1 MKTIDLHVH
10 SCCSDGSFTP
20 EELVALA
27 QSAGLSAFALTDHDT
42 TDGIGQ
48 ALLAAE
54 GSGLEVVPGIEFSTR
69 WLHRDI
75 HILGYYIDYRAQS
88 FQETLHGFLAARDVR
103 NRQMC
108 ERIREH
114 TGFPISMEALTAC
127 FPDAVITRA
136 HMAAW
141 LTDRGCVETRQIAF
155 DKYLG
160 DHAPCFVPK
169 AETTP
174 ADAIRLILSHGGIPV
189 LAHPLL
195 YSLSRKQLHQ
205 LVGEL
210 KAEGLMGIEAI
221 YVLNRGSDEA
231 FVRSLAEQYGLLI
244 TGGSDF
250 HGKNKPDIALGT
262 GIKSGLS
269 IPRTLLDGLKAAS
282 PCIPPA
288 LSNSRES

>member
-75 HILGYYIDYRAQS
+75 HILGYYIDYRVQS

-108 ERIREH
+108 ERIREQ
-114 TGFPISMEALTAC
+114 TGIPVTVETLSGY

-141 LTDRGCVETRQIAF
+141 LADMGYVETRAVAF

-160 DHAPCFVPK
+160 EHAPCFVPK
-169 AETTP
+169 TEVTP
-174 ADAIRLILSHGGIPV
+174 EDAIRLIRSHGGIPV

-195 YSLSRKQLHQ
+195 YALSKKQLRQ
-205 LVGEL
+205 LVGSL
-210 KAEGLMGIEAI
+210 KESGLKGIEAV

-231 FVRSLAEQYGLLI
+231 FVRSLAEQYGLLV

-250 HGKNKPDIALGT
+250 HGKNKPHIALGT
-262 GIKSGLS
+262 GIKQSLAV
-269 IPRTLLDGLKAAS
+269 PYELLEELKAAGG
-282 PCIPPA
+282 IG
-288 LSNSRES
+288 R